1 MNSNA
6 TSMKSVN
13 NESTYGREKS
23 TPLTINISSV
33 EDKLPDE
40 IKPSEPLMT
49 EGEFA
54 ELKKCVMQLRTMI
67 SDLSREQRL
76 SDMINEKSVKAG
88 GDRMPNHAY
97 FFQLLK
103 TVFISDLKHCYEK
116 MGKLFR
122 ICTYTAEG
130 QCLLLITDLLNEKA
144 SVLSEYTKFQKALNP
159 IDKTIILTNIKYLSK
174 LTTESIAIYVEGDEE
189 FAFSAMLIN
198 FDSGNGYL
206 TKYRS
211 ELRLLVS
218 CISRVCIK
226 AQVREREWINQM
238 K

>member
-103 TVFISDLKHCYEK
+103 TVFISD
-116 MGKLFR
+116 LFR